1 MTCFVAGSFTPEM
14 MGYGGFATRHLYSGI
29 FKLSMI
35 VNSTEPGKLVTE
47 EEEDNPLLLGLV
59 EVSPAPM
66 LHTDIVPSFEPT
78 TVTAA
83 S

>member
-47 EEEDNPLLLGLV
+47 EEEDNPPLLLLPWSVLGLCV
-59 EVSPAPM
+59 GACFVMAEPCNF
-66 LHTDIVPSFEPT
+66 DIPL
-78 TVTAA
+78 
-83 S
+83 